1 MINLKRHPLF
11 PQEDQLI
18 YLNHAAVSPWPT
30 LTTKAVQ
37 DFAQQN
43 CQSGSKNYPLWLE
56 TEEQLREML
65 CQLINADSADDI
77 ALLKNTSEGLSVIA
91 YGIDWQVGDNI
102 VIPAGEFPSNRVVWE
117 SLSPQGVETR
127 QIDIMSTSDPELAL
141 MQAVDD
147 RTRLIS
153 ISAVQYHN
161 GFRLNLEKIGHFCQ
175 QQDILYVIDAI
186 QHIGALPFDNQK
198 IGADYIVADG
208 HKWMMGPEGLALFYS
223 SKKSRSLLNLKQ
235 YGWRMLDNPTDFQ
248 QQEWSVTKTAKR
260 FECGSPNMLGIVAL
274 HASIKL
280 ILDTGINNIESA
292 ILKNTQ
298 YILDYICDNPSCKL
312 LSHHH
317 LQRRSGIICFRHHQL
332 SNEQL
337 FEALTH
343 RGVQCA
349 LRGGGI
355 RFSPHFYHQTW
366 EFDHLFSILDNV
378 QNM

>member
-1 MINLKRHPLF
+1 MTNQTRHPLF

-30 LTTKAVQ
+30 LSAKAVQ

-43 CQSGSKNYPLWLE
+43 CQSGSKNYLAWLE
-56 TEEQLREML
+56 IEEQLREML

-91 YGIDWQVGDNI
+91 YGLDWQAGDNV

-117 SLSPQGVETR
+117 SLQQYGVETR
-127 QIDIMSTSDPELAL
+127 QIDIMTTSDPESAL
-141 MQAVDD
+141 INAVDN

-161 GFRLNLEKIGHFCQ
+161 GFRLNLEKIGQFCQ
-175 QQDILYVIDAI
+175 QKNILYVIDAI
-186 QHIGALPFDNQK
+186 QHIGALPLDNKK
-198 IGADYIVADG
+198 IGADFIVADG

-248 QQEWSVTKTAKR
+248 QQQWSVSKTAKR
-260 FECGSPNMLGIVAL
+260 FECGSPNMLGIFAL

-280 ILDTGINNIESA
+280 IIDTGIDNIESA

-298 YILDYICDNPSCKL
+298 GILNYISNNPAYKL
-312 LSHHH
+312 LSNHH
-317 LQRRSGIICFRHHQL
+317 LERRSGIICFCHQQL

-337 FEALTH
+337 FEALT
-343 RGVQCA
+343 RQRVQCA

-355 RFSPHFYHQTW
+355 RLSPHFYHQPW
-366 EFDHLFSILDNV
+366 EFDHLFNILDNV
-378 QNM
+378 